1 MGKPTLQT
9 SSLSNSRIW
18 LVFATLVLSSC
29 SPLSSIPSNPPQ
41 TPENW
46 LKIQPFIAVKLG
58 AVEAILVQPSST
70 FFVYLLGILA
80 VAAGVYILRIREGQ
94 RTRLWWGIALILWGL
109 GALFAGTSYQAFSYE
124 IKCRGREICSWTSGW
139 EVIYLL
145 SSVASV
151 DAMMMAEAYVFPSGK
166 WRKGLIGYAL
176 ANIALYAVTLITGV
190 LSLNKFLISFELLL
204 LVTAPSIVALLVLS
218 IWRYAKFR
226 DPMDLGLMI
235 TWIWLGLVID
245 AYFTALQLGITEA
258 FWEKGFWFSENDVLH
273 IGLISW
279 MLYIAIRLAKR
290 VHDSTTLS

>member
-1 MGKPTLQT
+1 MKLLPR
-9 SSLSNSRIW
+9 SSSRGTPSILFLLTALS
-18 LVFATLVLSSC
+18 LGGC

-41 TPENW
+41 TPEGW

-58 AVEAILVQPSST
+58 SVEAILVQPSST

-80 VAAGVYILRIREGQ
+80 VAAGVYILKIREGQ
-94 RTRLWWGIALILWGL
+94 RARLWWGIALILWGL

-124 IKCRGREICSWTSGW
+124 IKCRGREVCSWTSGW

-145 SSVASV
+145 FSVASV
-151 DAMMMAEAYVFPSGK
+151 DAMMMAESYIYPPGK
-166 WRKGLIGYAL
+166 WRKGLIGYAA
-176 ANIALYAVTLITGV
+176 ANIVLYAVMLIAGV

-204 LVTAPSIVALLVLS
+204 LVTAPSIVVLLVLS
-218 IWRYAKFR
+218 IWRYAKLR

-235 TWIWLGLVID
+235 TWIWLGLVIG

-279 MLYIAIRLAKR
+279 MLYISIRLAR
-290 VHDSTTLS
+290 RLHDSPATS